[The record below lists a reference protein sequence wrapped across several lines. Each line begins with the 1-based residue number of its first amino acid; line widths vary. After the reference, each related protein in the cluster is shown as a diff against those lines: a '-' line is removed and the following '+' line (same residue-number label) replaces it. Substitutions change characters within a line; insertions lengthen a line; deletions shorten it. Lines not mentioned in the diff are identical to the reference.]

1 MDNEL
6 SPASDSMS
14 DDKPKLTDEQ
24 FAEISALRAE
34 MNKNKATGYDYLRQ
48 INQCNQIIQQAEA
61 AKIQVDELQAIFGK
75 NEAEVQASENNLK
88 SKLLEFLNDL
98 GLQEKQ
104 VMIVD
109 SSPHYIVDYI
119 ADSAVQVGTNA

>member
-1 MDNEL
+1 MDNEI

-48 INQCNQIIQQAEA
+48 INQCNQVIQQAEA
-61 AKIQVDELQAIFGK
+61 AKTQIDELQTIFGK
-75 NEAEVQASENNLK
+75 NEAEVQAAENNLK
-88 SKLLEFLNDL
+88 SKLIEFLNEL
-98 GLQEKQ
+98 GLQDKQ

-119 ADSAVQVGTNA
+119 ADSAVQDTNA